1 MDNTN
6 CNIIQDL
13 LPLYADAVLSQESR
27 ELVERH
33 LENCDACRE
42 MLEEIRGE
50 VQIPE
55 HTDAAVLKKIRRK
68 ERFILISPILCL
80 IVFVYLV
87 ISQPMLAR
95 IRDAGVDYGPEDCRV
110 LTTAEGDP
118 IIQLSN
124 RAKGGNIL
132 YLYDVD
138 EAGNAEVYICIE
150 SNAHSMLGEFTS
162 RLMKW
167 DFWGDSVYV
176 TPTLGLNPPHAHH
189 SNYPGT
195 KELLFDETVTAVY
208 YQSITYEEAG
218 DFFTNYLGLWERL
231 GELSV
236 LANYEIPEST
246 ERTLLW
252 SAEE

>member
-1 MDNTN
+1 MDNTH

-13 LPLYADAVLSQESR
+13 LPLYADDVLSVESWK
-27 ELVERH
+27 LVEGH
-33 LENCDACRE
+33 LETCETCRE
-42 MLEEIRGE
+42 TLKEIRGM

-55 HTDAAVLKKIRRK
+55 HTDAVVLKKIKRK
-68 ERFILISPILCL
+68 ERFILISPIFCL
-80 IVFVYLV
+80 IVFLYLV
-87 ISQPMLAR
+87 IGQPMLSR
-95 IRDAGVDYGPEDCRV
+95 IRDARVDYGPEDCRV
-110 LTTAEGDP
+110 LTTAEGTP

-132 YLYDVD
+132 YLYDMD

-195 KELLFDETVTAVY
+195 KELLFDETVTAIY
-208 YQSITYEEAG
+208 YQPITYEEAG

-231 GELSV
+231 GEDAILV
-236 LANYEIPEST
+236 DYEIPEST